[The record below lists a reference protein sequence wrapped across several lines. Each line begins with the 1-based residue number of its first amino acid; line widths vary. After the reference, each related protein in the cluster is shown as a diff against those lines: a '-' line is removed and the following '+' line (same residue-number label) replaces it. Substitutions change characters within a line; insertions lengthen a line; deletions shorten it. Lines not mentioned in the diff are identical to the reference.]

1 MSNRKPVSI
10 SLTSSGNNK
19 DANKKRKH
27 SPDKEVQTK
36 QNKNHKVD
44 SKSDKSG
51 DEDRRAA
58 TSNIIKTEAK
68 NPKLHQRIC
77 QYLTENKDK
86 VLMIILDDFRFLIF
100 ANFSSY
106 CVNCTF
112 FSLSA
117 IH

>member
-36 QNKNHKVD
+36 QNKNHKVEN
-44 SKSDKSG
+44 KSDKSG
-51 DEDRRAA
+51 DEDRRTA

-86 VLMIILDDFRFLIF
+86 VTILDDFRFLIF
-100 ANFSSY
+100 CEFFVIFGKLY
-106 CVNCTF
+106 V